1 MRLVLGHISVI
12 FRVVLA
18 DKRVIIRIALA
29 HNRRD
34 CQYNVN

>member
-1 MRLVLGHISVI
+1 MRLVLAHISVI

>member
-1 MRLVLGHISVI
+1 MRLVLAHISVI

-29 HNRRD
+29 PNRSD

>member
-1 MRLVLGHISVI
+1 MRLVLAHISVI

-29 HNRRD
+29 HNRSD